1 MANTGTVMRVWG
13 KDGTRSGALVRGL
26 GLAFILVV
34 LHPISLALAQEPV
47 GEKLTDTSSGEVAQD
62 TPQPAPPAPWYQNPL
77 KNQFVFSLG
86 LAMWPSLGD
95 KEFGTTS
102 TTSLPGSL
110 NSVGGALQL
119 AYERH
124 IAHWQHSDLYLG
136 AEFGGFL
143 FGNDQAVLGTQ
154 SSTGSP
160 VKGML
165 DSRAWYAGP
174 SIKFMIGEGRVK
186 FFVGGGVGYYSLN
199 ITESDEVPRPP
210 CANYGS
216 CFVAKRSLTK
226 SAIGGHVSL
235 GIDLVAYQT
244 QSGWQWRIRLE
255 DDIHLVNYGSLD
267 HFSPGVGGLSGPL
280 NVTQIGIIGGF

>member
-1 MANTGTVMRVWG
+1 M
-13 KDGTRSGALVRGL
+13 GL
-26 GLAFILVV
+26 GLGFILVV
-34 LHPISLALAQEPV
+34 LHPISLALAKEPV
-47 GEKLTDTSSGEVAQD
+47 GEKLTDTSSVEVAQD
-62 TPQPAPPAPWYQNPL
+62 TPPPAPPTPWYQNPL

-86 LAMWPSLGD
+86 LAIWPSLGD
-95 KEFGTTS
+95 KEFGATS
-102 TTSLPGSL
+102 GTSLPGSL

-124 IAHWQHSDLYLG
+124 IAHWQRGDLYLG

-165 DSRAWYAGP
+165 DSSAGYVGP
-174 SIKFMIGEGRVK
+174 SIKFMIGEGRAK
-186 FFVGGGVGYYSLN
+186 FFVGGGVGYYFLN
-199 ITESDEVPRPP
+199 LTEKDEAPPP
-210 CANYGS
+210 CTKIIP
-216 CFVAKRSLTK
+216 CFTAKRSLTK
-226 SAIGGHVSL
+226 SAIGGHISL
-235 GIDLVAYQT
+235 GIDLAAYQT

-280 NVTQIGIIGGF
+280 NVIQIGIIGGF

>member
-1 MANTGTVMRVWG
+1 MGVWE
-13 KDGTRSGALVRGL
+13 KRGMKNGSILMWL
-26 GLAFILVV
+26 GVGLILIK
-34 LHPISLALAQEPV
+34 LTPISAAVAQEPV
-47 GEKLTDTSSGEVAQD
+47 EAGQADETAVESAQE
-62 TPQPAPPAPWYQNPL
+62 PPPPAPPAPWYQDPL

-86 LAMWPSLGD
+86 LASWPSLGD
-95 KEFGTTS
+95 KEFGTVS
-102 TTSLPGSL
+102 ATSLPGSL
-110 NSVGGALQL
+110 NSVGGALQM

-124 IAHWQHSDLYLG
+124 IAHWQRGNLYLG

-143 FGNDQAVLGTQ
+143 FDNNQAVLGTQ

-165 DSRAWYAGP
+165 DSRLWYAGP

-199 ITESDEVPRPP
+199 VTESDEVPRPP
-210 CANYGS
+210 CTSILPCLNT
-216 CFVAKRSLTK
+216 KRSLTK

-235 GIDLVAYQT
+235 GLDLAVFQT

-255 DDIHLVNYGSLD
+255 DDIHLVNFGSLD
-267 HFSPGVGGLSGPL
+267 NFSPGAGGLSGPL
-280 NVTQIGIIGGF
+280 NVIQIGIIGGF

>member
-1 MANTGTVMRVWG
+1 MGVWEKRGTKNGSILMW
-13 KDGTRSGALVRGL
+13 LGL
-26 GLAFILVV
+26 GLILIKLTPTSIAV
-34 LHPISLALAQEPV
+34 AQEPFEAGQADETAV
-47 GEKLTDTSSGEVAQD
+47 EPAQE
-62 TPQPAPPAPWYQNPL
+62 TPPPTPWYQNPL

-102 TTSLPGSL
+102 ATSLPGSL
-110 NSVGGALQL
+110 NSVGGALQM

-124 IAHWQHSDLYLG
+124 IAHWQRGDLYLG

-154 SSTGSP
+154 PSTGSP

-165 DSRAWYAGP
+165 DSRLWYAGP
-174 SIKFMIGEGRVK
+174 SIKFMIGEGRAK

-199 ITESDEVPRPP
+199 LSESDEDPRPCTKFGP
-210 CANYGS
+210 CLIT
-216 CFVAKRSLTK
+216 KRSLTK

-235 GIDLVAYQT
+235 GIDLAAYQT

-255 DDIHLVNYGSLD
+255 DDIHLVNFGSLD
-267 HFSPGVGGLSGPL
+267 HFSPGVGGLSGPI
-280 NVTQIGIIGGF
+280 NVIQIGLIGGF

>member
-1 MANTGTVMRVWG
+1 MLMW
-13 KDGTRSGALVRGL
+13 L
-26 GLAFILVV
+26 GLSLILGV
-34 LHPISLALAQEPV
+34 LHLTSIAVAQEPV
-47 GEKLTDTSSGEVAQD
+47 EAKEADTTVVLPTQG
-62 TPQPAPPAPWYQNPL
+62 APPPALLAPWYQDPL

-86 LAMWPSLGD
+86 LASWPSLGD

-102 TTSLPGSL
+102 ATSLPGSL

-124 IAHWQHSDLYLG
+124 IAHWRPGHLYLG

-143 FGNDQAVLGTQ
+143 FGNDQAVLGTEP
-154 SSTGSP
+154 STGSP

-186 FFVGGGVGYYSLN
+186 FFVGAGVGYYSLN
-199 ITESDEVPRPP
+199 LTETEEASPP
-210 CANYGS
+210 CTKFGG
-216 CFVAKRSLTK
+216 CFITKRSLTK

-235 GIDLVAYQT
+235 GIDLAVYQT
-244 QSGWQWRIRLE
+244 QAGWQWRIRLE
-255 DDIHLVNYGSLD
+255 DDIHLVNFGSLD
-267 HFSPGVGGLSGPL
+267 HFSPGVGGLSGPI
-280 NVTQIGIIGGF
+280 NVIQIGVIGGF